1 MSQLISFPFLL
12 YFPQQLPFLSFSLL
26 SQIWPRY
33 LKNLIYMLVL
43 DIVLMKDS
51 GFPIKIRKFKWYLFN
66 CCPMKWHKTE
76 LFLLDSFM
84 NENFLQEEK
93 QIEDALSKPNK
104 HDIFTCVTYIHL
116 TASEKNVKVWICWLI
131 SLLMQKIFFVYL
143 LSLVK

>member
-1 MSQLISFPFLL
+1 
-12 YFPQQLPFLSFSLL
+12 
-26 SQIWPRY
+26 
-33 LKNLIYMLVL
+33 
-43 DIVLMKDS
+43 
-51 GFPIKIRKFKWYLFN
+51 
-66 CCPMKWHKTE
+66 MKWHKTE

-104 HDIFTCVTYIHL
+104 HDIFTFVTYIHL